1 MTTHIEEGFPLFSE
15 DEISRGMKYAAEHD
29 HVTLDYRRLKVIAN
43 NAGKSRINASLTPRQ
58 AVSRAL
64 QAYHNEYPAV
74 NFPSV
79 YFEGY
84 VHAVAK
90 MLNWR
95 SPKVKAKRERDE
107 AQEELEAAFH
117 GLDEAQPI
125 DPEVNRQIALGQ
137 TGDLFEDTTA
147 DAH

>member
-1 MTTHIEEGFPLFSE
+1 MTAHIEEGFPLFSE
-15 DEISRGMKYAAEHD
+15 EEISRGIKYAAEHD

-43 NAGKSRINASLTPRQ
+43 NAGKNRINARLTPRQ

-64 QAYHNEYPAV
+64 QAYHNEFPAV
-74 NFPSV
+74 QFPAV

-95 SPKVKAKRERDE
+95 SPKVKAKRER
-107 AQEELEAAFH
+107 EEEQAELDAVLH

-125 DPEVNRQIALGQ
+125 DPLVNQQIALGQ
-137 TGDLFEDTTA
+137 TGDLFEDSQA